1 MAFFPKKSSVAALVL
16 GTGLA
21 LSFGQLGE
29 VWAQD
34 PRHSDVSQRS
44 LQTFDSLVSSGK
56 YRIVENS
63 PEQKRLNKIG
73 QTLASKGRRPIPW
86 SFKIIDE
93 EGPNALTLGEGL
105 VVVTKGLFSLGL
117 TDDELAGVLAH
128 EIAHG
133 CLQHLEHANQPGQ
146 QVQLE
151 IQKILK
157 EAAQLDADRKSG
169 KIQAYVYENRAYF
182 LKRQL
187 EDLVPKAKYVDG
199 QRKFARELSHEQE
212 IEADRV
218 GLRYV
223 TEAGYSSDGLSKALE
238 KLRVQ
243 GVKAFGSSFTGEGH
257 THPSLARRIMLL
269 DRARGSL

>member
-1 MAFFPKKSSVAALVL
+1 MSVRIRPW
-16 GTGLA
+16 A
-21 LSFGQLGE
+21 LSLGLSLTCILCG
-29 VWAQD
+29 WAQD

-44 LQTFDSLVSSGK
+44 LQTFDALVSRGK
-56 YRIVENS
+56 FRLAENS
-63 PEQKRLNKIG
+63 SQQKRVNDIGLKI
-73 QTLASKGRRPIPW
+73 ASKARRPIPW
-86 SFKIIDE
+86 VFKVVEDE
-93 EGPNALTLGEGL
+93 APNALTLGEGV
-105 VVVTKGLFSLGL
+105 VVVTTGLFNLGL

-133 CLQHLEHANQPGQ
+133 CLQHLEHANQPRQ
-146 QVQLE
+146 QVNSEVSRIQREATQLN
-151 IQKILK
+151 
-157 EAAQLDADRKSG
+157 ADFQSG
-169 KIQAYVYENRAYF
+169 RIPKYVYDNRIYF

-187 EDLVPKAKYVDG
+187 EDLAPKAQYATG

-223 TEAGYSSDGLSKALE
+223 SEAGYGTDGLSRALE
-238 KLRVQ
+238 KLRLQ
-243 GVKAFGSSFTGEGH
+243 GVKAFGSSFSGEGH